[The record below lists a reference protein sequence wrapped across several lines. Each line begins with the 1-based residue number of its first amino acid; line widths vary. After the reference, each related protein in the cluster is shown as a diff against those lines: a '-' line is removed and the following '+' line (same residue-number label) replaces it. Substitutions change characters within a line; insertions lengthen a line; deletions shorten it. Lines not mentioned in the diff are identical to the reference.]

1 MADAVGSSDRAG
13 TGGAAGPVTVDIV
26 VAGGW
31 LLTMNPQ
38 RQMYRAGAVAI
49 DAGVIVEVGQRDD
62 LLSRY
67 SPGGSSTRRTA

>member
-1 MADAVGSSDRAG
+1 MVGAVGSPDRAG
-13 TGGAAGPVTVDIV
+13 AGGAAGPVPVNLV

-49 DAGVIVEVGQRDD
+49 DAGVIVEVGQRAD

-67 SPGGSSTRRTA
+67 APGGSSTRRTA